1 MKKLSVL
8 VSLTLVVLL
17 GSLLLAPSVSAL
29 TVDQPSFA
37 LADAKTAQLVVENRT
52 TGTLYV
58 TLSGPKAYWF
68 NTNKQGKTTFKDIEQ
83 GKYTITVT
91 STACTGSLTYEKAM
105 KGDITL
111 KGFKCVAQRLGLVD
125 QKVAKLTVTNQT
137 GGTLYITLSGPTTY
151 YFTADKKGKNVFND
165 IMPGKYDISVRSSS
179 CGGTLSYFKRLEG
192 NVSLPSFVCK

>member
-1 MKKLSVL
+1 MINSQKGEFPMKKLSVL

-58 TLSGPKAYWF
+58 TLSGPKTYWF
-68 NTNKQGKTTFKDIEQ
+68 NTAKQGKATFKDIEQ

-105 KGDITL
+105 KGNITL

-137 GGTLYITLSGPTTY
+137 GGTLYITLSGPQLTTSRRI
-151 YFTADKKGKNVFND
+151 KKAKTYSTTSCQENMIFLSGALLAVVLFHISKN
-165 IMPGKYDISVRSSS
+165 
-179 CGGTLSYFKRLEG
+179 
-192 NVSLPSFVCK
+192 